1 MYTLS
6 FSADITNASTLLWL
20 PPAIIINCQTTVG
33 QEPDKTAPISTIV
46 LPNMSPSSSLML
58 LQSTFCLGHEAAL
71 KSCSICYIYQ
81 VIFCPGASMESS
93 CGDPGSP
100 LDSLGKCLLT
110 VWKPQCHIVSN
121 HYHVADDHER
131 MRGSGDGDDNV
142 ERNLVNVTLWVIMM
156 IIIMLHHDHDSWGF
170 WWWWWQV
177 SLTGKYWFLYWV
189 LYSNVHIYI
198 FSIV

>member
-46 LPNMSPSSSLML
+46 SPNMSPSSSLML

-81 VIFCPGASMESS
+81 VLYLSGHFLPRCLDGEFLWRPRQPAGLFGQMPPHSVETSMSHCEQSLS
-93 CGDPGSP
+93 CCG
-100 LDSLGKCLLT
+100 
-110 VWKPQCHIVSN
+110 
-121 HYHVADDHER
+121 
-131 MRGSGDGDDNV
+131 
-142 ERNLVNVTLWVIMM
+142 
-156 IIIMLHHDHDSWGF
+156 
-170 WWWWWQV
+170 
-177 SLTGKYWFLYWV
+177 
-189 LYSNVHIYI
+189 
-198 FSIV
+198 